1 MLEDMG
7 RKRDGGRCWDYDQW
21 HQWHHWHQWPKTK
34 VASAVSLPLCVSL
47 FHRLVLDGS
56 PHNLRWMWSDTV
68 LNFSVLQPLWI
79 IFNFFREGAVVFE
92 WSPTSSSPQARSL
105 FPSGTLEKSVKLRN
119 GGPLYQIQPRRLL
132 YLNNHWMTSNQKN
145 PTSRKSSA
153 SVFSSLR
160 PSSLMCNLV
169 ENKTGEKNTIFLR
182 WEQQRPRILFIWA
195 KNQVSNHDATVSV
208 H

>member
-1 MLEDMG
+1 MDG
-7 RKRDGGRCWDYDQW
+7 RVEIMTTTGAQTQRW
-21 HQWHHWHQWPKTK
+21 
-34 VASAVSLPLCVSL
+34 VASALPLCVSL
-47 FHRLVLDGS
+47 FHRLVLDAFS
-56 PHNLRWMWSDTV
+56 PRPWMDVIWHSSEFFCSAAF
-68 LNFSVLQPLWI
+68 LNF
-79 IFNFFREGAVVFE
+79 FEFFFQEGGVVFE

-105 FPSGTLEKSVKLRN
+105 FPLALQRKMLSSETVVPSIRYSQGRYYIWITTEWH
-119 GGPLYQIQPRRLL
+119 QI
-132 YLNNHWMTSNQKN
+132 KN

-160 PSSLMCNLV
+160 PSSLMYNLV

-195 KNQVSNHDATVSV
+195 KNQVSNHNATVSV